1 MEIKYCNDYC
11 LIGNAAKTVYLDINS
26 SAYDA
31 AMDFNFF
38 VENCFK
44 TCPFK
49 LEHNKIKDRFNKYA
63 NV

>member
-1 MEIKYCNDYC
+1 MEIDYCNEHC
-11 LIGNAAKTVYLDINS
+11 LIGQAAKTVFLGIDD

-31 AMDFNFF
+31 VMDFNYF

-49 LEHNKIKDRFNKYA
+49 LEHNKMKDRFNKYE